1 MKEAANWAASS
12 ATETLLTQLLPMCG
26 TMIFRLH
33 GYGHYGQSNGQSN
46 ANSPN
51 VEPHGGSPLDWTA
64 TLKHTIAD
72 FVPIAA
78 RLLNFLHLRSRRRQ
92 SCRVFAL
99 PAFSGCHF
107 LPLQLV
113 TRQKVRKAR
122 ASNRFTLSPA
132 LAYCETGLSFE
143 SSYRFTFSSPAG
155 LLKVCPALKSGNLTH
170 ASKSTLWTNRIG

>member
-46 ANSPN
+46 ADSPN

-78 RLLNFLHLRSRRRQ
+78 RLLNFLHLIPSPIDQNPCAHWRNPMDMMRQ
-92 SCRVFAL
+92 
-99 PAFSGCHF
+99 G
-107 LPLQLV
+107 
-113 TRQKVRKAR
+113 
-122 ASNRFTLSPA
+122 
-132 LAYCETGLSFE
+132 
-143 SSYRFTFSSPAG
+143 
-155 LLKVCPALKSGNLTH
+155 
-170 ASKSTLWTNRIG
+170 